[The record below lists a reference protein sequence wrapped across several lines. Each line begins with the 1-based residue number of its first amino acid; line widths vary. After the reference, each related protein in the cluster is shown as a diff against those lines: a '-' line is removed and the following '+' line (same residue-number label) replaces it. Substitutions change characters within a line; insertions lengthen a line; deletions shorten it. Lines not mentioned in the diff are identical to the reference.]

1 MMGIV
6 VCVFMLLGLLMASP
20 WVPPGW
26 RVLRSKPGLVDGL
39 ASGLLLAGLWN
50 LLWYG
55 LRHLTDFWG
64 IAAMVSGAFMMGVA
78 ILLLFEHGS
87 DAWRSQ
93 AMAVRTHSALKPLA
107 AALVVG
113 LALCFVLYAVT
124 LVRLNLGLSI
134 LG

>member
-1 MMGIV
+1 MGIV

-26 RVLRSKPGLVDGL
+26 RVLRSKPGWVDVL

-50 LLWYG
+50 LFWYG

-64 IAAMVSGAFMMGVA
+64 IAALVSGVFMMGVA
-78 ILLLFEHGS
+78 ILLLVEHGS
-87 DAWRSQ
+87 DAWRRQ
-93 AMAVRTHSALKPLA
+93 AVAVQAHAALKPLA

-113 LALCFVLYAVT
+113 LALCFGLYAVT

-134 LG
+134 PG